1 MSRRR
6 STRRPRRVSVQ
17 FWKQGEPHP
26 YPGFTTNI
34 SMTGMFI
41 GTRSPMPSGT
51 RVRIEVLGERG
62 FMIEGVVAHA
72 RKVRGEL
79 ARITQTG
86 MGVRFLSVEELVRD
100 LLPGAGGGEGAAVGP
115 PDTPPPFPLED
126 DRFEDIPEPPPLP
139 EVPPP
144 SPPLQA
150 APAPRSTPPAP
161 PASGR
166 PSPQAAPP
174 AGGPGVFT
182 VHFPSP
188 RHFLDV
194 FERDIKNG
202 GLFVSTR
209 FPGRLGEMV
218 TIELHPSDAEPILV
232 HARVVQRFE
241 PHGASMLAGMG
252 VELLD
257 APGVC
262 ERLRPIVARLAG
274 G

>member
-1 MSRRR
+1 
-6 STRRPRRVSVQ
+6 VSVQ

-51 RVRIEVLGERG
+51 RVRIEVLGEHG

-72 RKVRGEL
+72 RKIRGEL
-79 ARITQTG
+79 ARIAQAG
-86 MGVRFLSVEELVRD
+86 MGVRFLSVEDLVRE
-100 LLPGAGGGEGAAVGP
+100 LLPGAGGGEGSAVGP
-115 PDTPPPFPLED
+115 PDVPPPFHIED
-126 DRFEDIPEPPPLP
+126 DPFEDIPELPPLPEAPPPPPLP
-139 EVPPP
+139 LQVAPAASAASATPVRPPHH
-144 SPPLQA
+144 A
-150 APAPRSTPPAP
+150 APAGVQGAP
-161 PASGR
+161 GA
-166 PSPQAAPP
+166 
-174 AGGPGVFT
+174 FT
-182 VHFPSP
+182 VRFPSP

-202 GLFVSTR
+202 GLFVATR

-218 TIELHPSDAEPILV
+218 TIELYPTDAEPILV

-257 APGVC
+257 VQAVC
-262 ERLRPIVARLAG
+262 ERLRPIVAQLAG
-274 G
+274 R

>member
-1 MSRRR
+1 
-6 STRRPRRVSVQ
+6 
-17 FWKQGEPHP
+17 
-26 YPGFTTNI
+26 
-34 SMTGMFI
+34 MFI

-51 RVRIEVLGERG
+51 RVRIEVLGEHG

-100 LLPGAGGGEGAAVGP
+100 LLPGTGGGEGAAVTP
-115 PDTPPPFPLED
+115 PDAPPPFLSGD

-139 EVPPP
+139 ELPPP
-144 SPPLQA
+144 PP
-150 APAPRSTPPAP
+150 P
-161 PASGR
+161 
-166 PSPQAAPP
+166 PQAAPVRP
-174 AGGPGVFT
+174 QPPTAGPGIGGSGSIGASGANAAGGPGVFT
-182 VHFPSP
+182 VRFPSP

-209 FPGRLGEMV
+209 FPGRLGERV

-232 HARVVQRFE
+232 HAWVVQRFE

-262 ERLRPIVARLAG
+262 ERLRPIVARLG
-274 G
+274 SL

>member
-1 MSRRR
+1 
-6 STRRPRRVSVQ
+6 VSVQ

-51 RVRIEVLGERG
+51 RVRIEVLGEHG

-72 RKVRGEL
+72 RKIRGEL
-79 ARITQTG
+79 ARIAQAG
-86 MGVRFLSVEELVRD
+86 MGVRFLSVEDLVRE

-115 PDTPPPFPLED
+115 PDVPPPFHTED
-126 DRFEDIPEPPPLP
+126 DPFEDIPELPPLP
-139 EVPPP
+139 EVPP

-150 APAPRSTPPAP
+150 IPAIPATPVTPVRPPHHAAPAGVVQGAP
-161 PASGR
+161 GA
-166 PSPQAAPP
+166 
-174 AGGPGVFT
+174 FT
-182 VHFPSP
+182 VRFPSP

-202 GLFVSTR
+202 GLFVATR
-209 FPGRLGEMV
+209 FPGRLGERV
-218 TIELHPSDAEPILV
+218 TIELYPTDAEPILV

-241 PHGASMLAGMG
+241 PNGASMLAGMG

-257 APGVC
+257 VQAVC
-262 ERLRPIVARLAG
+262 ERLRPIVARLA
-274 G
+274 

>member
-17 FWKQGEPHP
+17 FWKHGEPHP

-41 GTRSPMPSGT
+41 GTRSPLPSGT
-51 RVRIEVLGERG
+51 RVRIEVLGEHG
-62 FMIEGVVAHA
+62 FMIEGVVAHT
-72 RKVRGEL
+72 RKIRGEL
-79 ARITQTG
+79 ARIAQAG

-115 PDTPPPFPLED
+115 PDAPPPFQTED
-126 DRFEDIPEPPPLP
+126 DLFEDIPEPPPLP
-139 EVPPP
+139 DLPPPPPPQAPPP
-144 SPPLQA
+144 SPGRPLPHA
-150 APAPRSTPPAP
+150 APAVL
-161 PASGR
+161 
-166 PSPQAAPP
+166 Q
-174 AGGPGVFT
+174 GGPGVFT
-182 VHFPSP
+182 VRFPSP

-202 GLFVSTR
+202 GLFVATR
-209 FPGRLGEMV
+209 FPGRLGERV
-218 TIELHPSDAEPILV
+218 TIELYPTDAEPILV

-257 APGVC
+257 AQAVC
-262 ERLRPIVARLAG
+262 ERLRPVVARLAG
-274 G
+274 R